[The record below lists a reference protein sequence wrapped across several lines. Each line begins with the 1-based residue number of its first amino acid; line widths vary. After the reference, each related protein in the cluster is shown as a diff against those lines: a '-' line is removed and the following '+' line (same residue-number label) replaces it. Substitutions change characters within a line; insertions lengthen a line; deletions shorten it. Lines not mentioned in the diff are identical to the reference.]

1 MVRLIKDITPK
12 KRKIAHEFVL
22 KSLGAEE
29 MGIKIKVSN
38 NLVSLFA
45 LRQNLIEQLCSKG
58 GRPTIKERSTKRSKV
73 PFYDNDW
80 ETLKDIAK
88 YYKEKDNINTTP
100 GQIASILI
108 HNILTQIPKSIQA
121 EKNKDK
127 KSVLK

>member
-1 MVRLIKDITPK
+1 MTRLINDTTPK
-12 KRKIAHEFVL
+12 KRKIAHKFVF

-29 MGIKIKVSN
+29 TGIKIKVPK
-38 NLVSLFA
+38 NLLSSFTF
-45 LRQNLIEQLCSKG
+45 RQNLMEQLCSKG
-58 GRPTIKERSTKRSKV
+58 GRPTIKERSAKRNKV

-80 ETLKDIAK
+80 EKLKDISR

-108 HNILTQIPKSIQA
+108 HSILTQMPKSIQT
-121 EKNKDK
+121 EKNIDK